1 MFSRFRSRYGTFK
14 EQTPEAQTAEAQTPE
29 LSGMLLPAT
38 ERKLALFQALVKCD
52 DGSPTRAF
60 EWESRASPWKLLA
73 MTLGKVG
80 KSIPALLLLWW
91 TMGYRKEQLMKCDL
105 REHAV
110 ASVCLCEY
118 TKAFIRV
125 FPLLAVNICLC
136 MAMRQ
141 ILQERIYYGLLRAGA
156 LLDFENVRPWENLQL
171 WLLMLS
177 LIHGV
182 CHFILKFYTSEA
194 WRTIDSADDRAEI
207 RQICQVFLVPSFLF
221 ILLFVSAADIEA
233 MLIPLNKYFEEDTE
247 LAPKMLST
255 LTIFEER
262 QLSLAVQRNDFI
274 AQVQEPPTIRSV
286 YEHIIQAYPRCEEEE
301 EVSVALLR
309 EMWPAILLVD
319 SRLKDDESYAFRRMF
334 AVFLV
339 LNVLVHAATIACLMC
354 QALKDLLWDCLQQ
367 GYTED
372 IIPFFVLSGHALLI
386 GWMLTLCAR
395 RGKLWRLWAVPTH

>member
-1 MFSRFRSRYGTFK
+1 M
-14 EQTPEAQTAEAQTPE
+14 PEAQTPE
-29 LSGMLLPAT
+29 LSDMLVPAA
-38 ERKLALFQALVKCD
+38 ERRLAVFQALVKSD

-60 EWESRASPWKLLA
+60 EWESRVTPWKLLA

-118 TKAFIRV
+118 TKAFLRV
-125 FPLLAVNICLC
+125 FPLLAVNICLY
-136 MAMRQ
+136 MAMRL
-141 ILQERIYYGLLRAGA
+141 ILQERIYYGFLRAGA
-156 LLDFENVRPWENLQL
+156 LLDFENVKPWEDLQL
-171 WLLMLS
+171 WLLVVS

-194 WRTIDSADDRAEI
+194 WRTSGSADDIAEI

-221 ILLFVSAADIEA
+221 IVLFVSAIDIEA

-255 LTIFEER
+255 LTILDER
-262 QLSLAVQRNDFI
+262 RLSLIVQRNDFI
-274 AQVQEPPTIRSV
+274 AEVQEPPTIRSA
-286 YEHIIQAYPRCEEEE
+286 YEYTIRAYLKCGEEQ
-301 EVSVALLR
+301 EVPVGLLR

-319 SRLKDDESYAFRRMF
+319 SRLKDDESSAFKRMF

-339 LNVLVHAATIACLMC
+339 SNVLVHVATIACLMC

-367 GYTED
+367 GHKED
-372 IIPFFVLSGHALLI
+372 IIAFFVLAGHALLI
-386 GWMLTLCAR
+386 GWMLTLCAS
-395 RGKLWRLWAVPTH
+395 RGKLWQIWAAPKR